1 LESRIIA
8 IGDIHGCFRT
18 LEKLVSKLDLSKS
31 DKLILLGDYIDRG
44 PRIKEVIDY
53 ILNLNSEGFDVVALM
68 GNHESMLLESKRN
81 VQAHSMWMFN
91 GGEFTLKSFGVKS
104 ALFIEKKYVD
114 FFSELK
120 YFFSFEN
127 YLFVHAGFNESQLD
141 VFADKTA
148 MLWARKECYTSNY
161 FAGKTI
167 IHGHSPIGLDLL
179 LSAASSRIQVINVD
193 TGCIYNFGGKR
204 GFLSAVEL
212 PSFDV
217 FCQENIDI

>member
-18 LEKLVSKLDLSKS
+18 LEKLVSKLNLSKS

-44 PRIKEVIDY
+44 PRIKGVIDF
-53 ILNLNSEGFDVVALM
+53 ILGLISEGFDVVTLM
-68 GNHESMLLESKRN
+68 GNHESMLLESRRN
-81 VQAHSMWMFN
+81 VLAHSMWMFN

-114 FFSELK
+114 FFSGLK
-120 YFFSFEN
+120 YFYFVEN

-148 MLWARKECYTSNY
+148 MLWARKECYTSDF

-167 IHGHSPIGLDLL
+167 IHGHTPINLDVLI
-179 LSAASSRIQVINVD
+179 SAASSRNQVVNVD
-193 TGCIYNFGGKR
+193 TGCIYVFGGKR
-204 GFLSAVEL
+204 GFLSAIEL

-217 FCQENIDI
+217 FYQENIDI